1 MLFKIL
7 KKLVK
12 ARSTHKVTPT
22 SIRDKDVVQAKIP
35 KVYLTSGLSFV
46 VQAYNRLTSS
56 KKAPT
61 NSICVRSSYAPK
73 GAFFLFMFI
82 ATR

>member
-46 VQAYNRLTSS
+46 V
-56 KKAPT
+56 
-61 NSICVRSSYAPK
+61 
-73 GAFFLFMFI
+73 
-82 ATR
+82 